1 MKKKV
6 IAAALAA
13 LYSTS
18 ALAEKDAF
26 SIGMGT
32 EYLPPF
38 MGEGKR
44 LIGTPLGD
52 FGENINKGSMFF
64 ISPYIGY
71 NIMDNVRVGI
81 TGIISLSGYKYISDE
96 QKPEVI
102 KKTRVADLGV
112 HSDTRLYSKIHPR
125 RLQEVN
131 HLRVKLDSLLQE
143 HRNYREADMDSE
155 KLKKLKDKGAS
166 VLLGTDKP
174 ALMELVR
181 LKERIGNY
189 DSYSSMKLTSIE
201 EAESIA
207 DLNRCTLT
215 AERIRDH
222 LSLMSKEGKN
232 QDIEGQLNA
241 MQDIVDVLR
250 EIDGCMKRVN
260 KDSASSTNPLE
271 LQKATFS
278 LTPQTALLTA
288 DVKVF
293 TNDTL
298 SLSVGGGIGTT
309 HWSYNI
315 ESDESH
321 RGGSFE
327 NTTWTIAGKAH
338 GSVSFNLSD
347 VADLNLSLGYMSLGG
362 PKFSSKNGNNSLDLS
377 EKLKSHGVT
386 GSISLSKDF

>member
-6 IAAALAA
+6 IAATLAA

-26 SIGMGT
+26 SIGIST
-32 EYLPPF
+32 EYLLPLI
-38 MGEGKR
+38 GEEKK
-44 LIGTPLGD
+44 LFGTPLGD
-52 FGENINKGSMFF
+52 FGENINKGSMLF

-71 NIMDNVRVGI
+71 NIMDNVRIGI
-81 TGIISLSGYKYISDE
+81 TGIMGFSDYKYISDE

-131 HLRVKLDSLLQE
+131 HLRVKLDGLLQE

-250 EIDGCMKRVN
+250 EIDGCMKRIS
-260 KDSASSTNPLE
+260 KDSASSTNSLDFK
-271 LQKATFS
+271 KATVS
-278 LTPQTALLTA
+278 LTPNTALLTA
-288 DVKVF
+288 DVKLY

-298 SLSVGGGIGTT
+298 SLSVGGGIGMT
-309 HWSYNI
+309 HWSYNM
-315 ESDESH
+315 ERDESNK
-321 RGGSFE
+321 GDNFD
-327 NTTWTIAGKAH
+327 NATWTIAGKAH

-347 VADLNLSLGYMSLGG
+347 VADLNLSLGYMHLGS
-362 PKFSSKNGNNSLDLS
+362 PKFNSKSGKSSLDLS
-377 EKLKSHGVT
+377 EKIRSHGVT